1 MSNGST
7 GSNGSNGIAKLED
20 RGTELSIRKVGLSFG
35 GLKACDNISFDVA
48 RGSIT
53 SVIGPNGAGK
63 TTLFNILSGA
73 LRCDTGEITHDF
85 MRTEK
90 MRSHEIARTGLI
102 RTFQGAKIINRLSV
116 IDNVM
121 LAAQNNPGESIWRMV
136 FPWQSVKFE
145 REARERAMYYLN
157 EVGLTKMAGEFGGIL
172 SGGQRKLLDLA
183 RAMMADPK
191 MLLLD
196 EPFAGVNPTL
206 VEQLVKAITDIR
218 NQRGVTFL
226 LIEHDLETV
235 TKISDKIIVMARGTV
250 IAEGPPNSIYEN
262 DIVIEAYLGSRR
274 GSGK

>member
-1 MSNGST
+1 MN
-7 GSNGSNGIAKLED
+7 NKNNKNNNKED
-20 RGTELSIRKVGLSFG
+20 RGTELTVRNVGIAFG
-35 GLKACDNISFDVA
+35 GFKACEGVSFDVA

-73 LRCDTGEITHDF
+73 LRCDSGEITHDF
-85 MRTEK
+85 MRIEK
-90 MRSHEIARTGLI
+90 MHSHEIARTGLI

-116 IDNVM
+116 IENVM
-121 LAAQNNPGESIWRMV
+121 LAAQNNPGESIWRMAT
-136 FPWQSVKFE
+136 PWQSKRFE
-145 REARERAMYYLN
+145 KAAHERALYYLN
-157 EVGLTKMAGEFGGIL
+157 EVGLTKMADEFGGIL

-183 RAMMADPK
+183 RAIMAEPK

-218 NQRGVTFL
+218 DQRGVTFL

-235 TKISDKIIVMARGTV
+235 TKISDKVIVMARGSV
-250 IAEGPPNSIYEN
+250 IADGEPNSIYKN
-262 DIVIEAYLGSRR
+262 DAVIEAYLGSRR
-274 GSGK
+274 GNGK